1 MIRPTGDQVRRHH
14 RATTGAVP
22 AGGAVPRLPSK
33 RPYGPGAADFGQKG
47 PATDLAE
54 LRVAP

>member
-14 RATTGAVP
+14 PATPGAAP
-22 AGGAVPRLPSK
+22 ATGAVPRLPPK